1 MPDDPIIDP
10 QAIANLRELSP
21 DGAQEFLCEL
31 IGVYLEDTPLRLADL
46 DRALA
51 GQDAGALG
59 KAAHT
64 IKGSSSNFGAG
75 RLSKLAQQL
84 ELQGKSGNIS
94 AAAPLCAQLHVEYD
108 LVAAALKR
116 IAAGV

>member
-1 MPDDPIIDP
+1 MPEDPVIDP

-46 DRALA
+46 DRAMA
-51 GQDAGALG
+51 GQDALALG

-64 IKGSSSNFGAG
+64 IKGSSSNFGAT

-94 AAAPLCAQLHVEYD
+94 ESAPLCVRLHDEYD
-108 LVAAALKR
+108 LVAEALKR
-116 IAAGV
+116 IAAGA

>member
-1 MPDDPIIDP
+1 MPDDPVIDP

-31 IGVYLEDTPLRLADL
+31 IGVYLEDTPLRLAEL
-46 DRALA
+46 DRAMA
-51 GQDAGALG
+51 AQDASTLG

-64 IKGSSSNFGAG
+64 IKGSSSNFGAI
-75 RLSKLAQQL
+75 RLSKLAQQI
-84 ELQGKSGNIS
+84 ELQGKSGNVS
-94 AAAPLCAQLHVEYD
+94 GAGPLCSQLHVEYD

-116 IAAGV
+116 IAAGA